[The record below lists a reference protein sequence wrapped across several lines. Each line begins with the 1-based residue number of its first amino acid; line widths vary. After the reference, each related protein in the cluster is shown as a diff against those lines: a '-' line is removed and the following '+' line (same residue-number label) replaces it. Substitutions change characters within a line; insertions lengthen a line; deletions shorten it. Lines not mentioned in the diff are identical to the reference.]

1 MLKIH
6 MDTAI
11 YNGLPFFV
19 DFVLGIPAFNLA
31 AWSFAIACF
40 FTSITAYF
48 WYCRDRICLG
58 FYESVIVALSYFAQI
73 MLLSIQ
79 ALLLYLTYKGY
90 IVEGFLSAIVGT
102 LLGSMVFSFFVR
114 LVYWQNKKQQKYK

>member
-90 IVEGFLSAIVGT
+90 IVEGFLSDEGASCLEFCYS
-102 LLGSMVFSFFVR
+102 LLFYLNYSLF
-114 LVYWQNKKQQKYK
+114 LVL